1 MAAILAEVERI
12 AGACPHIAAPQ
23 PPTKLYG
30 VWPSEAGREAQA
42 WAEQA
47 TDSRGHKYRKDGLCI
62 LGGVISLPAGMAD
75 RWDRYKADC
84 LKWLKREY
92 GDRLRSVVEHRD
104 EAHPHL
110 HFYAVPRQGERFSVL
125 DPARAAAD
133 AADPNRGRRGRDK
146 AEAKQGR
153 KAAREAYKAAKRA
166 WQDRLY
172 ESVSRRYGLARIGPA
187 RRRLTRGEWQAEKAA
202 GRAVAARYDDL
213 EAKAELVAKGTAQA
227 REVVERAKAAGAAA
241 DAAKAELVELERKH
255 AIASWFRGAV
265 QGLSPDQMAAAR
277 AAFEAE
283 AARQRSAR
291 LTPTGKT
298 PDRTPPRDR

>member
-1 MAAILAEVERI
+1 MASILAEVERTP
-12 AGACPHIAAPQ
+12 GACPHIAEPQ
-23 PPTKLYG
+23 PPTLLYG
-30 VWPSEAGREAQA
+30 VTPSEAGKEAQA

-47 TDSRGHKYRKDGLCI
+47 TDSRGHKLRKDGLCI

-75 RWDRYKADC
+75 RWGKYKADC

-92 GDRLRSVVEHRD
+92 GDRLRSVVEHTD

-110 HFYAVPRQGERFSVL
+110 HFYAVPRVGERFAVV

-133 AADPNRGRRGRDK
+133 AADPDRGKRGRDK
-146 AEAKQGR
+146 AEAKVGR
-153 KAAREAYKAAKRA
+153 KAARLAYIAAKRG

-213 EAKAELVAKGTAQA
+213 AAKDALIARGTEQA
-227 REVVERAKAAGAAA
+227 RKVVEEAKAAGAAA
-241 DAAKAELVELERKH
+241 DAAARKLVELEATH
-255 AIASWFRGAV
+255 AISKRFYLALK
-265 QGLSPDQMAAAR
+265 GLSPDQVRASIAAL
-277 AAFEAE
+277 EAE
-283 AARQRSAR
+283 AARQQSR

-298 PDRTPPRDR
+298 PDRTPDRDR